1 MSRVRAREP
10 AGLSKQG
17 EAGPMRSDTV
27 AIIGGGLPASFA
39 AALREVASGPA
50 RHRLLGNASTPEE
63 LLDGV
68 EAAGRSCQLVTV
80 LAGDWLRDEGL
91 SLLIEI
97 QQLRRNSRILLVDAR
112 LESLALGHALRLGLR
127 GLTDADVEPA
137 KLAKIL
143 DSIAAGQLWI
153 GRQLLTEVIGL
164 LAPADHCDRMD
175 VWLNLPA
182 LTERERDVLNLVLD
196 GKANKTIANELG
208 ISEQTVKIHLQHVY
222 RKLGVHRRVDLL
234 KAFSDSTIPAAISA

>member
-1 MSRVRAREP
+1 V
-10 AGLSKQG
+10 
-17 EAGPMRSDTV
+17 T
-27 AIIGGGLPASFA
+27 
-39 AALREVASGPA
+39 LREVTRDPA
-50 RHRLLGNASTPEE
+50 RYRLLGNAATPEE

-68 EAAGRSCQLVTV
+68 EAAGRSCQL
-80 LAGDWLRDEGL
+80 LAALSGDWLRDEGL

-97 QQLRRNSRILLVDAR
+97 QQLRRNSRVLLVDAT

-127 GLTDADVEPA
+127 GLTEPDVEPQ
-137 KLAKIL
+137 KLARAL
-143 DSIAAGQLWI
+143 DSIASGELWI
-153 GRQLLTEVIGL
+153 GRQLLAEVVGL

-182 LTERERDVLNLVLD
+182 LTERERDVLRLVLD
-196 GKANKTIANELG
+196 GKANKSIANELA

-234 KAFSDSTIPAAISA
+234 KAFSDFMPAARSA

>member
-1 MSRVRAREP
+1 MKSE
-10 AGLSKQG
+10 
-17 EAGPMRSDTV
+17 TV
-27 AIIGGGLPASFA
+27 AIIGGGLTSSFVTT
-39 AALREVASGPA
+39 LREAARDPA
-50 RHRLLGNASTPEE
+50 RFRLVGNASTPEE

-68 EAAGRSCQLVTV
+68 EGAGRSSPL
-80 LAGDWLRDEGL
+80 LAALSGDWLRDEGL

-97 QQLRRNSRILLVDAR
+97 QQLRRNARVLLVDAR

-127 GLTDADVEPA
+127 GLTEPDVEPQ
-137 KLAKIL
+137 KLAKAL
-143 DSIAAGQLWI
+143 ESIAAGELWI
-153 GRQLLTEVIGL
+153 GRQLLTEVVGL

-182 LTERERDVLNLVLD
+182 LTERERDVLKLVLD
-196 GKANKTIANELG
+196 GKANKSIANELA

-234 KAFSDSTIPAAISA
+234 KAFSDSLPAARSA